1 MRGRYRRGSIPPHVP
16 KHGSVCWQLLLLLE
30 KNSHCRPI
38 FLHAFAFFALS
49 NRFLLVRLSET
60 SMACWQSGQMR
71 VAVTH
76 LVLPTEVRVLYTPR

>member
-1 MRGRYRRGSIPPHVP
+1 MVAIVEVRFLLMFRSMEARVGSYYFYWKRIHTAGQFFSM
-16 KHGSVCWQLLLLLE
+16 HSL
-30 KNSHCRPI
+30 
-38 FLHAFAFFALS
+38 FALS